1 MFGSGRLPR
10 DFFQARR
17 LAKLE
22 GELKTLQDKQAA
34 AQKLVDQARSDAT
47 KAQGAL
53 QAATGNVQ
61 VSGAG
66 SGSNAMNTQIATT
79 TAVSDAVTKIVGMVL
94 LEAGRG
100 EGCNGIIRDFPLNPE
115 KYQSAAGQAILIQ
128 CVEDR
133 RLTSEALKRAIGAPN
148 N

>member
-1 MFGSGRLPR
+1 
-10 DFFQARR
+10 
-17 LAKLE
+17 
-22 GELKTLQDKQAA
+22 
-34 AQKLVDQARSDAT
+34 
-47 KAQGAL
+47 
-53 QAATGNVQ
+53 
-61 VSGAG
+61 
-66 SGSNAMNTQIATT
+66 MNTQIATT